1 MVEVFKT
8 NIQNWEQA
16 RAVLARI
23 HKHFSGYRVNF
34 DLEDRDKILRVE
46 SYSDLV
52 NAEPIID
59 IVNSFGFEAE
69 VLPDELPLIEPIF
82 TVFGSY
88 PFPGSL
94 IN

>member
-8 NIQNWEQA
+8 NIQNWEEA

-23 HKHFSGYRVNF
+23 HKHFSGYLVNF
-34 DLEDRDKILRVE
+34 DLEDCDKILRVE
-46 SYSDLV
+46 SHTDIV
-52 NAEPIID
+52 EAEPIID

-69 VLPDELPLIEPIF
+69 VLPDELPLTEPVF

-88 PFPGSL
+88 NFPSSW